1 MGSVLS
7 TRNRLPM
14 RPSAQPS
21 SMTARLINSRS
32 GPERNLVFVHEGYE
46 ESVLAKQ
53 VIQQLSWI
61 RIGTV

>member
-1 MGSVLS
+1 
-7 TRNRLPM
+7 M